1 MSPSCHPIAHA
12 TLLATITLALKT
24 VSRRFMSSVYTAFF
38 HVSRVLDIE

>member
-1 MSPSCHPIAHA
+1 MAHA

-38 HVSRVLDIE
+38 HASRVLDIE